1 MRVSWTLSLYF
12 GRQFIIGFAG
22 ALVVLAAL
30 VFLFDFIETLRRA
43 SGRSGI
49 SVFQVAG
56 LALLQLPLLMQKL
69 LPFAALFG
77 GMFTFSRLTRTNELA
92 VARASGVSV
101 WQFMLPSA
109 LIALGIGV
117 FVITTFNPLSAA
129 TADRH
134 EQLEARYLHGRP
146 SLLALSS
153 TGIWLRQ
160 ADETGQSVIY
170 AQSISQQ
177 GLTFNEL
184 TIFLYHGET
193 PDTFTGRIDARTG
206 QLAPG
211 HWVLNNVIL
220 TSPDKPAETV
230 DRYELPTTLTLSQI
244 QESFAAPETLSF
256 WALPR
261 FIELLQRSGFAALKH
276 RVHWHSILST
286 PLILFAMV
294 LIAAA
299 FSLRLTRRGGTALLV
314 AGGVAAGFLFYLM
327 TDLVLALGLSGKVPA
342 TLAAW
347 APAGISTLLGLALLF
362 HLEDG

>member
-1 MRVSWTLSLYF
+1 MRLSWTLSLYF
-12 GRQFIIGFAG
+12 GRQFVIGFLG
-22 ALVVLAAL
+22 ALAVLAAL

-56 LALLQLPLLMQKL
+56 LALLQLPVLTQKL

-77 GMFTFSRLTRTNELA
+77 GMYTFARLTRTNELA

-101 WQFMLPSA
+101 WQFMLPAA
-109 LIALGIGV
+109 LIAVGIGG
-117 FVITTFNPLSAA
+117 FVVTTLNPLTAA
-129 TADRH
+129 TANRH

-153 TGIWLRQ
+153 TGLWLRQ
-160 ADETGQSVIY
+160 ADPEGQSVIY
-170 AQSISQQ
+170 AQSVSQQ
-177 GLTFNEL
+177 GLTFNDI

-193 PDTFTGRIDARTG
+193 PDTFTGRIDAKEG
-206 QLAPG
+206 QLEPG
-211 HWVLNNVIL
+211 HWVLTNVVL
-220 TSPDKPAETV
+220 TSPDKPAESLA
-230 DRYELPTTLTLSQI
+230 RFILPTTLTLSQI
-244 QESFAAPETLSF
+244 QESFASPETLSF

-299 FSLRLTRRGGTALLV
+299 FSLRLTRRGGTFLLI
-314 AGGVAAGFLFYLM
+314 AGGVAAGFLFYLLS
-327 TDLVLALGLSGKVPA
+327 DLVLALGLSGKVPA

-347 APAGISTLLGLALLF
+347 APAGISTLLGLSLLL